1 VRVRV
6 AVMSAEPNPLQAA
19 QERVNALPLLARTV
33 AYAAPV
39 VAIVLNPIF
48 HFDDFVVFAPID
60 VLQRA
65 QLHRI
70 FTHIFYIE
78 GLFSCVFVVIAAVRV
93 LGEWET
99 VYGTLRTAHDLLLA
113 SAATNACTVAFSILV
128 GGFYPA
134 VFKEN
139 FISGTG
145 VLQAM
150 FTFFVRRLMRLPSNI
165 DVQVPVLGIVPPKR
179 LPFAV
184 AFLLVLFG
192 VNVLEVFASLYVGI
206 AWAGSSLDWV
216 TVSDATLADWEN
228 GVLLSVS
235 RKPGYVAV
243 NGQMLPVETDRGNA
257 SASQAGSVES
267 VESVLRDVQHR
278 FSRLAAAFARRRNRD
293 DASATSRDAPAR
305 DDADAGTSSTTDADT
320 RPKPTTREERAAA
333 FAASYERRMAQQR
346 DGQTDET
353 GDPQDASTGRDENV

>member
-1 VRVRV
+1 
-6 AVMSAEPNPLQAA
+6 MSAEPNPLQVA

-33 AYAAPV
+33 AYTAPV
-39 VAIVLNPIF
+39 VGLVLNPIL
-48 HFDDFVVFAPID
+48 HFDDLVVFAPID

-93 LGEWET
+93 LGDWEQ

-113 SAATNACTVAFSILV
+113 CAATNACTVAFSILV

-150 FTFFVRRLMRLPSNI
+150 FTFFVRQLMRLPSNI
-165 DVQVPVLGIVPPKR
+165 DVQVPVLGILPPKR

-192 VNVLEVFASLYVGI
+192 VNVLEVLSSLYVGI

-216 TVSDATLADWEN
+216 TVTDATLADWEN

-243 NGQMLPVETDRGNA
+243 NGQMLPVTDRGNA
-257 SASQAGSVES
+257 NASDGSVAS

-278 FSRLAAAFARRRNRD
+278 FSRLTAAFARRRHRD
-293 DASATSRDAPAR
+293 DPSATREAPAR
-305 DDADAGTSSTTDADT
+305 DDADASTSSTTDADT

-353 GDPQDASTGRDENV
+353 EDQDASGRDENV

>member
-1 VRVRV
+1 
-6 AVMSAEPNPLQAA
+6 MSAEPNPLQAA

-39 VAIVLNPIF
+39 VALVLNPVL
-48 HFDDFVVFAPID
+48 HFDDLVVFAPID

-78 GLFSCVFVVIAAVRV
+78 GLFSCVCVVIAAVRV

-99 VYGTLRTAHDLLLA
+99 VYGTLRTGHDLLLA
-113 SAATNACTVAFSILV
+113 CAATNACTVAFSILV
-128 GGFYPA
+128 GGFYPV
-134 VFKEN
+134 VFKES

-150 FTFFVRRLMRLPSNI
+150 FTFFVRQLMRLPSNI

-206 AWAGSSLDWV
+206 AWAGSSLDWATV
-216 TVSDATLADWEN
+216 TDATLADWEN

-243 NGQMLPVETDRGNA
+243 NGQMLPVTDHGNA
-257 SASQAGSVES
+257 SAAQSRSVES
-267 VESVLRDVQHR
+267 VENVIRDVQHR

-293 DASATSRDAPAR
+293 DAGASSREAPAR
-305 DDADAGTSSTTDADT
+305 DDADAGTSSTTDVDT

-353 GDPQDASTGRDENV
+353 GDQDASTGRDENV